1 MCGFKVM
8 ISYVLPQRLVLIH
21 CYGKASLL
29 LSYNE
34 RLIGETPPTSFTLGQ
49 YSPVIQWTTKE
60 NTMNVFLCM
69 HCGFWVRKTKQDPFV
84 FSPVQRER
92 VREKNPTII
101 WPENCSCTQNTPLAR
116 TDGRTDM
123 RIIAFV
129 SFAGKKIMCSGCPR
143 KVHDGGAMAI
153 IHNSTSIKRVFLQ
166 GFSFV
171 FLERKSNNTC

>member
-1 MCGFKVM
+1 MRVQGHDIVRFGAMARTNPLLWKSFVTLELQLEINWRNTPNVVHVGAIFASHPMDHERKHDECFPLYALWFLGAQNQTGPLCVLSCTERESEREK
-8 ISYVLPQRLVLIH
+8 SYNNLARE
-21 CYGKASLL
+21 LL
-29 LSYNE
+29 LH
-34 RLIGETPPTSFTLGQ
+34 
-49 YSPVIQWTTKE
+49 TK
-60 NTMNVFLCM
+60 
-69 HCGFWVRKTKQDPFV
+69 HSSR
-84 FSPVQRER
+84 
-92 VREKNPTII
+92 
-101 WPENCSCTQNTPLAR
+101 A
-116 TDGRTDM
+116 DGRTDM